1 MLKLRDLLAGGL
13 LASFLVACSAAA
25 PTTGDSA
32 AQTAGPLAD
41 AAAQT
46 AGPLAD
52 AAATAIPGLEATAA
66 SGASAAATAAPTALA
81 AAQGTAEA
89 ATGMGVDQL
98 AGMIGQSATVSG
110 PVTAITDGMLFQVDD
125 PAYGQ
130 VMVLVP
136 SGSYS
141 VAQGQQVEV
150 SGTVAAFDPASLE
163 QQLGIDLDESL
174 VAGLEGASVLV
185 ADTVNPSS
193 ASQ

>member
-1 MLKLRDLLAGGL
+1 MLKLRDLVAGGL

-32 AQTAGPLAD
+32 AQTAGPIVD
-41 AAAQT
+41 SAAQT
-46 AGPLAD
+46 AGPLVD
-52 AAATAIPGLEATAA
+52 AAQTAAPGLEATAA
-66 SGASAAATAAPTALA
+66 SGAAAAATAAPTVLP

-89 ATGMGVDQL
+89 ATGMSADDL
-98 AGMIGQSATVSG
+98 AAMVGQSMTVSG

-125 PAYGQ
+125 PAHGQ

-150 SGTVAAFDPASLE
+150 SGTMAAFDPAALE
-163 QQLGIDLDESL
+163 QQLGIDLDESV
-174 VAGLEGASVLV
+174 VASMPSTTVLV
-185 ADTVNPSS
+185 AETVNPSS
-193 ASQ
+193 ASE